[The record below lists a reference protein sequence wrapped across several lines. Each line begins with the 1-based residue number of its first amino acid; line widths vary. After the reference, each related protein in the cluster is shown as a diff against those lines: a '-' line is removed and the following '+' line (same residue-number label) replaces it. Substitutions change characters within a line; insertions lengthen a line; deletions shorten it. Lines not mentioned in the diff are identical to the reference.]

1 MDRFQRKSL
10 VLAVAGAF
18 GGLLATGAVAQV
30 TPLAETAATLTGAT
44 VVRISG
50 ASAQDLGLR
59 NVMRRICLPGTMT
72 QYTLSNQNA
81 YLCAPNSSQVSG
93 VTGNLLVLKSSVGG
107 SANGVGPVA
116 SSATNLAFINMSAV
130 FANLAVCGNAVVTN
144 ATAPVSPDTIGL
156 PAFQTRTCATAPTQ
170 TGTAPDAG
178 LADVE
183 PALLG
188 ATVAQIAALN
198 AKGTNQLVFG
208 IPVTL
213 TMYKGLQLAQGLGD
227 GVTVN
232 NSAANVPSLSRAQI
246 ANIFAGNI
254 VDSSQLSGPD
264 GVALPSNPLVVAQR
278 VSTSGSQA
286 ITEVFFLNRR
296 CTPTGVAFADPEV
309 TYTVDATAY
318 AGCRDSDA
326 SAPFRAANSGSGQV
340 LQCLLGADKSSRWGI
355 GLLSTESVP
364 STTSTDGQFRYI
376 RVDGALPSLLDAALG
391 NYTFVAEQSMQWKTT
406 FTLASAPTKFPVA
419 NYIRTNLG
427 NPTVI
432 KALNSSFVQT
442 YGQAG
447 LLGVPNGV
455 DNLPAE
461 LPLTAANVTA
471 TPVNTWSKSFST
483 ALSNCTMPQI
493 VNQQQTFP
501 N

>member
-81 YLCAPNSSQVSG
+81 YLCSPNSSQVSG

-107 SANGVGPVA
+107 SGNGVGPVA
-116 SSATNLAFINMSAV
+116 SAATNLAFIDMTAV
-130 FANLAVCGNAVVTN
+130 FANLAVCNNAVVTA
-144 ATAPVSPDTIGL
+144 ATPPVAPDTIGL

-178 LADVE
+178 ISDVE

-188 ATVAQIAALN
+188 ATVAQSAALN
-198 AKGTNQLVFG
+198 AVGTNQLVFG

-213 TMYKGLQLAQGLGD
+213 TMYRGLQTAQGLGLD
-227 GVTVN
+227 DT
-232 NSAANVPSLSRAQI
+232 AANVPSLSRAQI
-246 ANIFAGNI
+246 ANIFSGSITDA
-254 VDSSQLSGPD
+254 SQLTDPNGN
-264 GVALPSNPLVVAQR
+264 ALPSKPLLVAQR
-278 VSTSGSQA
+278 VPTSGSQA

-296 CTPTGVAFADPEV
+296 CTPAGIAFADPDA
-309 TYTVDATAY
+309 TYTVDANAK
-318 AGCRDSDA
+318 AGCKAADVS
-326 SAPFRAANSGSGQV
+326 SPFRAANSGSGQV
-340 LQCLLGADKSSRWGI
+340 LNCLLGADESARWGV

-364 STTSTDGQFRYI
+364 NSAAATGFRYI

-391 NYTFVAEQSMQWKTT
+391 KYTFVAEQSMQWKTT

-432 KALNSSFVQT
+432 KALNSSFAQV

-447 LLGVPNGV
+447 ILGVPNGI
-455 DNLPAE
+455 DNLPAA
-461 LPLTAANVTA
+461 LPLTAASVTD
-471 TPVNTWSKSFST
+471 TPVNTWSKSFSGS
-483 ALSNCTMPQI
+483 LSNCTFPQI

>member
-18 GGLLATGAVAQV
+18 GGLLATGAFAQV

-50 ASAQDLGLR
+50 ASAQDAGLR
-59 NVMRRICLPGTMT
+59 NVMRRICVPGTMT

-81 YLCAPNSSQVSG
+81 YLCQPNSSQVSG

-107 SANGVGPVA
+107 SGNGVGPVA
-116 SSATNLAFINMSAV
+116 SAATNLAFINMTTV

-144 ATAPVSPDTIGL
+144 AIAPIAPDTIGL
-156 PAFQTRTCATAPTQ
+156 PAFQTRTCSGSITS

-178 LADVE
+178 ISDVE

-213 TMYKGLQLAQGLGD
+213 AMYRGLQTAQGLGLD
-227 GVTVN
+227 DT
-232 NSAANVPSLSRAQI
+232 AANVPSLSRAQI

-254 VDSSQLSGPD
+254 VDSSQLSTPN

-296 CTPTGVAFADPEV
+296 CTPTGVAFADPEI

-318 AGCRDSDA
+318 AGCRDADPA
-326 SAPFRAANSGSGQV
+326 APFRAANSGSSQV

-364 STTSTDGQFRYI
+364 SLTSTDGQFRYI

-391 NYTFVAEQSMQWKTT
+391 KYTFVAEQSMQWKTT
-406 FTLASAPTKFPVA
+406 LTLASAPTKFPVV

-432 KALNSSFVQT
+432 KALNGSFSQT

-483 ALSNCTMPQI
+483 ALSNCTFPQI
-493 VNQQQTFP
+493 VNQQQIFP

>member
-44 VVRISG
+44 VVRLSG

-81 YLCAPNSSQVSG
+81 YLCSPNTSQVSG
-93 VTGNLLVLKSSVGG
+93 VTGNLLVYKSSVGG
-107 SANGVGPVA
+107 SGNGVGPVA
-116 SSATNLAFINMSAV
+116 SASTSLAFINLPAV
-130 FANLAVCGNAVVTN
+130 FANLAVCGAPVVTA
-144 ATAPVSPDTIGL
+144 ATPPVAPDTIGL

-170 TGTAPDAG
+170 TGFAPDAG
-178 LADVE
+178 LSDVE

-188 ATVAQIAALN
+188 ATVTQIAALN
-198 AKGTNQLVFG
+198 SKGTNQLVFG

-213 TMYKGLQLAQGLGD
+213 TMYRGLQAAQGKGLD
-227 GVTVN
+227 DT
-232 NSAANVPSLSRAQI
+232 AANVPSLSRAQI
-246 ANIFAGNI
+246 ANIFSGSITDA
-254 VDSSQLSGPD
+254 SQLSDPA

-286 ITEVFFLNRR
+286 ITEVFFLNGR
-296 CTPTGVAFADPEV
+296 CTPTAVAFGGP
-309 TYTVDATAY
+309 DATYANDAIAY
-318 AGCRDSDA
+318 AGCRDADTS
-326 SAPFRAANSGSGQV
+326 SPFRAANSGSSQV
-340 LQCLLGADKSSRWGI
+340 LQCLLGADFSSRWGV

-364 STTSTDGQFRYI
+364 STTSLTGQFRFI
-376 RVDGALPSLLDAALG
+376 RVDGALPSILDAALG
-391 NYTFVAEQSMQWKTT
+391 KYQFVAEQSMQWLNS

-432 KALNSSFVQT
+432 KALNASFVQG

-455 DNLPAE
+455 DNLPPAP
-461 LPLTAANVTA
+461 PLTEAAMVA
-471 TPVNTWSKSFST
+471 TPVNTWSKSFTT
-483 ALSNCTMPQI
+483 ALSNCTFPQI
-493 VNQQQTFP
+493 VNQQQIFP

>member
-1 MDRFQRKSL
+1 MKTDMDRFQRKSL

-30 TPLAETAATLTGAT
+30 SPLAETAATLTGAT

-81 YLCAPNSSQVSG
+81 YLCSPNSSQVSG

-107 SANGVGPVA
+107 SGNGVGPVA
-116 SSATNLAFINMSAV
+116 SAATNLAFINMTAV
-130 FANLAVCGNAVVTN
+130 FANLAVCNNAVVTA
-144 ATAPVSPDTIGL
+144 ATPPVAPDTIGL
-156 PAFQTRTCATAPTQ
+156 PAFQTRTCATAPLQ

-178 LADVE
+178 ISDVE

-188 ATVAQIAALN
+188 ATVAQVAALN

-208 IPVTL
+208 VPVTL
-213 TMYKGLQLAQGLGD
+213 AMYRGLQTAQGLGLD
-227 GVTVN
+227 DT
-232 NSAANVPSLSRAQI
+232 AANVPSLSRAQI

-254 VDSSQLSGPD
+254 VDAAQLSDPAGAP
-264 GVALPSNPLVVAQR
+264 LPSNPLVVAQR

-296 CTPTGVAFADPEV
+296 CTPTAVGFADP
-309 TYTVDATAY
+309 DATFANDALAL
-318 AGCRDSDA
+318 AGCKNADA
-326 SAPFRAANSGSGQV
+326 SSPFRAANSGSGQV
-340 LQCLLGADKSSRWGI
+340 LNCLLGADESARWGV

-364 STTSTDGQFRYI
+364 SATTTGQFRYI

-391 NYTFVAEQSMQWKTT
+391 KYTFVAEQSMQWKTT
-406 FTLASAPTKFPVA
+406 FTQASAPTKFPVA
-419 NYIRTNLG
+419 SYIRTNLG

-432 KALNSSFVQT
+432 KALNSSFIQT

-447 LLGVPNGV
+447 LLGVPDGV
-455 DNLPAE
+455 INLPAE

-483 ALSNCTMPQI
+483 ALSNCTFPQI